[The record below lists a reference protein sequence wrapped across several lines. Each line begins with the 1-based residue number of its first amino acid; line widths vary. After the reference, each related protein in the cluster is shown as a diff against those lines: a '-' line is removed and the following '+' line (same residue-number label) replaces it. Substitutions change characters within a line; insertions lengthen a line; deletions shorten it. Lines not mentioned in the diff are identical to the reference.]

1 MDAHDADA
9 SLGEKVMIL
18 VGSQRAGATALA
30 DHLTNQRDNDHV
42 QLLELR
48 DFMAEDLHGALDE
61 AHAISK
67 ATQCKQF
74 MFSLSLNPPGSHIA
88 DEDEFRDAADR
99 VEAKLGLTGQPRAI
113 VIHEKEGRRHAHV
126 VWSRINVDEMK
137 AINLPHFKSKL
148 RDLSRELFLDH
159 GWELPKGVETHG
171 GKSPL
176 NFTLAEWQQAKR
188 QNIDPREIKQVFRQ
202 AWERSDNLKSLSHAL
217 EERGYFLAQG
227 DRRGYVAVD
236 VHGNIYSLSKWSGVR
251 VKDAKNKLGSPD
263 QLRPV
268 SEVQK
273 TLQDRMKEQAIG
285 YVSQVGARQRDEMRP
300 LLDERAKMV
309 TDQRQERRV
318 LELRQRERWIAETKV
333 RSDRLNTGLR
343 GVWDRFTGR
352 SKAIRDRNEK
362 EAWNCAKRDQTQRN
376 RLVVQQM
383 SDRQGLQKR
392 ITTMRAKHKEDRKI
406 LIRDLVQYVR
416 RQDRGPE
423 QERQQRVRERSRGIG
438 RSL

>member
-1 MDAHDADA
+1 
-9 SLGEKVMIL
+9 MIL
-18 VGSQRAGATALA
+18 VGSQRAGASALA
-30 DHLTNQRDNDHV
+30 DHLMNARDNDHV
-42 QLLELR
+42 HLLELR

-88 DEDEFRDAADR
+88 DEDEFRVAADR
-99 VEAKLGLTGQPRAI
+99 AEAKLGLTGQPRAI

-137 AINLPHFKSKL
+137 AINLPHFKTRL

-159 GWELPKGVETHG
+159 GWDLPKGLETYG

-188 QNIDPREIKQVFRQ
+188 QNIDPREIKQVFWQ
-202 AWERSDNLKSLSHAL
+202 AWERSDNLKSLAHAL
-217 EERGYFLAQG
+217 EEHGYFIAKG
-227 DRRGYVAVD
+227 DQRGFVALD
-236 VHGNIYSLSKWSGVR
+236 VQGNIYSLPKWSGVR
-251 VKDAKNKLGSPD
+251 SKDARDKLGNPA

-268 SEVQK
+268 SEVQQM
-273 TLQDRMKEQAIG
+273 LRERMKAQAKGYAEQ
-285 YVSQVGARQRDEMRP
+285 VNTRQRDEMKP

-309 TDQRQERRV
+309 ADQKQERR
-318 LELRQRERWIAETKV
+318 LLQQKQQERWIAETQT
-333 RSDRLNTGLR
+333 RSDRLNKGLR

-352 SKAIRDRNEK
+352 SKAIRDRNEQ
-362 EAWNCAKRDQTQRN
+362 EAWADAKRDQTQRN
-376 RLVVQQM
+376 RLVIQQM
-383 SDRQGLQKR
+383 RDRQVLQKR
-392 ITTMRAKHKEDRKI
+392 IKAMRDKHKENRKL

-416 RQDRGPE
+416 RQGQMSDKE
-423 QERQQRVRERSRGIG
+423 QLQKTRKRSREYKRG
-438 RSL
+438 L

>member
-1 MDAHDADA
+1 
-9 SLGEKVMIL
+9 MIL
-18 VGSQRAGATALA
+18 VGSQRAGASALA

-42 QLLELR
+42 QVLELR

-99 VEAKLGLTGQPRAI
+99 AEAKLGLVGQPRAI

-126 VWSRINVDEMK
+126 VWSRIDVDEMK

-159 GWELPKGVETHG
+159 GWDLPKGLETHG

-188 QNIDPREIKQVFRQ
+188 HKIDPREIKQIFRQ

-227 DRRGYVAVD
+227 DRRGFVAVD
-236 VHGNIYSLSKWSGVR
+236 VHGQIYSLSKWSGVR
-251 VKDAKNKLGSPD
+251 VKDAKDKLGDP
-263 QLRPV
+263 QTLRPV
-268 SEVQK
+268 SEMQK
-273 TLQDRMKEQAIG
+273 ALQDRMKEQAMG
-285 YVSQVGARQRDEMRP
+285 YVLQVGARQRDEMKP
-300 LLDERAKMV
+300 LLDERTKMV
-309 TDQRQERRV
+309 ADQKQERS
-318 LELRQRERWIAETKV
+318 LLKLQQQERWIAETKR
-333 RSDRLNTGLR
+333 RSDRLNKGLR

-352 SKAIRDRNEK
+352 SKAIRDGNEK
-362 EAWNCAKRDQTQRN
+362 EAWNSAKRDQVQRN

-383 SDRQGLQKR
+383 RDRQDLQKR
-392 ITTMRAKHKEDRKI
+392 IKTMRAKHKDDRKI
-406 LIRDLVQYVR
+406 MIRDLVQYLR
-416 RQDRGPE
+416 RQGQMQD
-423 QERQQRVRERSRGIG
+423 QDRQQRIRQRNRGMERG
-438 RSL
+438 L